1 MTGLGTNGAITT
13 KEVADG
19 GREGPHAQTA
29 GRLRIVRHRSISTG
43 SACRL
48 KDLSN
53 LFAFFGA
60 TLGGWLGWWLGE
72 YVGFMTALIVSVF
85 GSAIGVYVG
94 RRVVDNLLA

>member
-1 MTGLGTNGAITT
+1 VRQRFWARSWVCPNA
-13 KEVADG
+13 
-19 GREGPHAQTA
+19 
-29 GRLRIVRHRSISTG
+29 RHRSISTG
-43 SACRL
+43 SSCRL
-48 KDLSN
+48 EDLSN

-72 YVGFMTALIVSVF
+72 YVGFMTAFIVSVF

>member
-1 MTGLGTNGAITT
+1 VEGVTAHSETLGGLGSDACRTSCAI
-13 KEVADG
+13 
-19 GREGPHAQTA
+19 A
-29 GRLRIVRHRSISTG
+29 GELRIVRHRSISTG
-43 SACRL
+43 SSCRF
-48 KDLSN
+48 KDLRN

-72 YVGFMTALIVSVF
+72 YVGFMTAFIVSVF

>member
-1 MTGLGTNGAITT
+1 MRQRFWARPWVCLNA
-13 KEVADG
+13 
-19 GREGPHAQTA
+19 
-29 GRLRIVRHRSISTG
+29 RHRSISTG
-43 SACRL
+43 SSCRL
-48 KDLSN
+48 EDLSN

-72 YVGFMTALIVSVF
+72 YVGFMTAFIVSVF